1 MGTTLTPEMLLSA
14 YASGIFPMAEHRSDE
29 DLFWVDPCQRGIM
42 PLSGFHISRSLAKSI
57 RSKRFSVTYD
67 VDFAGVVMGCTD
79 RGETWINNML
89 MTLYKQLHLA
99 RAARSVEVWDNGV
112 LVGGV
117 FGITLGGAF
126 FGESMFSYRT
136 DASKVALAYLVDR
149 LAIGGFD
156 LLDTQFI
163 TPHLASLGGVEVSR
177 SKYRKR
183 LCAALS
189 LNANFDRQVGVSD
202 AYSLLQRNAQ
212 TS

>member
-29 DLFWVDPCQRGIM
+29 DLFWVDPRQRGIL
-42 PLSGFHISRSLAKSI
+42 PLDEFHVSRSLAKSI
-57 RSKRFSVTYD
+57 RSERFLITYD
-67 VDFAGVVMGCTD
+67 VDFASVVTGCAD
-79 RGETWINNML
+79 RGETWINDML
-89 MTLYKQLHLA
+89 MTLYNQLH
-99 RAARSVEVWDNGV
+99 RAGTAHSVEVWDNGV

-126 FGESMFSYRT
+126 FGESMFSHRT

-149 LAIGGFD
+149 LAVGGFD
-156 LLDTQFI
+156 LFDTQFI

-177 SKYRKR
+177 AKYRNR
-183 LCAALS
+183 LFDALE
-189 LNANFDRQVGVSD
+189 LEADFDRQTGVSD